1 MSPDRPIRVLLVD
14 DHPAVR
20 QGLALLLATE
30 GIAVVAGVGSVADAS
45 ALLGEAAPDLAVLD
59 LSLDGEDGLSLL
71 ASLHRTHIPTVVYS
85 MHTDPRRI
93 AAALAAGARGY
104 VTKREH
110 HDVLV
115 RAIREAAAGRRF
127 LSPIAAATDA
137 PAGLPDLSAQER
149 EVFRRLGEGERVAEI
164 AAAPHITVYTVESYF
179 ARLQCKLDLDGMHQL
194 RRRAIQYARH
204 QTK

>member
-30 GIAVVAGVGSVADAS
+30 SIAVIAEAGSAADARARLCEVS
-45 ALLGEAAPDLAVLD
+45 PDLAVLD

-71 ASLHRTHIPTVVYS
+71 AGLHRAGIPAVIYS

-93 AAALAAGARGY
+93 GAALAAGAGGY

-115 RAIREAAAGRRF
+115 RAIREVAAGRRF
-127 LSPIAAATDA
+127 LSPIAAATDS
-137 PAGLPDLSAQER
+137 PADLPDLSAQER
-149 EVFRRLGEGERVAEI
+149 EVFRRLGEGERAAEI
-164 AAAPHITVYTVESYF
+164 AAALSISVYTVESYF
-179 ARLQCKLDLDGMHQL
+179 TRLQCKLGLDGMHHL

-204 QTK
+204 QAG